1 MATKRTR
8 VDADTK
14 AAVVEALRSYR
25 TSFGDVL
32 PNYVV
37 AHVAAQFNLGGSTIR
52 KWLTA
57 ADRMAA
63 LSPAEMTAAVVAD
76 QVRKTQMKRPGFE
89 FTAEHLVAMRSHLN
103 IKEAHADLFPESARG
118 TEGWVA
124 YSTFARAFKNLP
136 ASIREGILEGWD
148 AMAKHQTYLSMAAP
162 HRNHTWHLDHTEADV
177 WVSTNRGQ
185 VFRPWVTCVRDN
197 ATGMRL
203 AAVAYQ
209 GRPNE
214 DSICDTLATAAHA
227 KTYDHKGR
235 DVTVG
240 GLPTQL
246 VLDNAKEHF
255 AEAVTKGAML
265 LGVLIAPTRAFYKH
279 QNGPAESTFSG
290 LNKQLLKG
298 MPGYKKGG
306 DGDNGQ
312 PLIAA
317 KYADKVDPNEVL
329 TFESFQKHLDRWVV
343 DQNTKTRMHRLG
355 NQTPLTAW
363 VDDPTPIREVAA
375 ETVRMMMLRASTQRA
390 INGEGIRFRGVNYLA
405 PELAY
410 YREKGLRVEVRY
422 LTRETRFID
431 VYFAGEWV
439 CRAVDRELLTPGQKQ
454 QILANREKDL
464 DLLKRVNHSAKQDRL
479 HRHATTDA
487 DVYDDQDGDMAE
499 AEVVVDDAVAS
510 VTDLTKAR
518 SRKPAKTPA
527 GKPAPAA
534 QATDVAEFER
544 VDPTTPKRTK
554 RSPAPAKT
562 VAEKRRQDQKNAQSR
577 ARILQRP
584 GSNFGDTPTDQQ

>member
-1 MATKRTR
+1 MAARRTR
-8 VDADTK
+8 VDSDTK
-14 AAVVEALRSYR
+14 TAVVEALRSYR
-25 TSFGDVL
+25 TSFGEVL

-37 AHVAAQFNLGGSTIR
+37 AHVAVQFNVGGSTIR
-52 KWLTA
+52 KWLTE
-57 ADRMAA
+57 ADRTAA
-63 LSPAEMTAAVVAD
+63 LSPGEMAAAVAAEQVRRAEM
-76 QVRKTQMKRPGFE
+76 RRPGFE
-89 FTAEHLVAMRSHLN
+89 FTADHLVAMRSYLN
-103 IKEAHADLFPESARG
+103 IKEAHAALFPEEMRG
-118 TEGWVA
+118 SNGWVA

-136 ASIREGILEGWD
+136 ASIREGILDGWD

-177 WVSTNRGQ
+177 WVSTERGQ
-185 VFRPWVTCVRDN
+185 VFRPWITCVRDN

-209 GRPNE
+209 GKPNE
-214 DSICDTLATAAHA
+214 DSICDTLATAAHS
-227 KTYDHKGR
+227 KTYDLNGR
-235 DVTVG
+235 DVSVG

-265 LGVLIAPTRAFYKH
+265 LGVLVAPTRAFYKH

-298 MPGYKKGG
+298 IPGYKKGG
-306 DGDNGQ
+306 NGDNGQ

-317 KYADKVDPNEVL
+317 KYADKVNPNEVL
-329 TFESFQKHLDRWVV
+329 TFESFQKHLDQWVI

-355 NQTPLTAW
+355 KQTPLTAW
-363 VDDPTPIREVAA
+363 ADDPTPIRDVAA
-375 ETVRMMMLRASTQRA
+375 ETVRMMMQRASKDRA

-405 PELAY
+405 PELSY

-422 LTRETRFID
+422 LKRETRFIEVFYQGD
-431 VYFAGEWV
+431 WV
-439 CRAVDRELLTPGQKQ
+439 CRAVDRDLLTPAQKR

-464 DLLKRVNHSAKQDRL
+464 DLLNRVNHSAKQDRL

-487 DVYDDQDGDMAE
+487 DEYDDQDGDIDE
-499 AEVVVDDAVAS
+499 AVVDEAVAS

-518 SRKPAKTPA
+518 TRAPKKTPA
-527 GKPAPAA
+527 GTPESAS
-534 QATDVAEFER
+534 AEFKR
-544 VDPTTPKRTK
+544 VDPTTPTRSK
-554 RSPAPAKT
+554 RSPAPPKT
-562 VAEKRRQDQKNAQSR
+562 VAEQRRRQDKKNDQAR
-577 ARILQRP
+577 ARISRRP